1 MAENIVQIPLDL
13 PHRPSFDLSDFI
25 VSSSNE
31 AAFNALDAWP
41 EWPHHAMA
49 LIGPRSSGKTHLA
62 TAWARRAG
70 AICLDACTKVETL
83 PSGKSIL
90 VEDAD
95 KSGRDDESL
104 FHIFNWTKE
113 QGTNLLVTATSAPN
127 RWDVELPD
135 LKSRLATLP
144 VSEIEEPDDHL
155 LMVLLVKLFSDRQ
168 LQVDLS
174 VIDYILPRI
183 ERSFST
189 AKALVEEL
197 DRLALAE
204 KRKITR
210 VLAKTCLEGGTWQ

>member
-1 MAENIVQIPLDL
+1 MTENVAQIPLEL

-31 AAFNALDAWP
+31 AAFSALEMWP
-41 EWPHHAMA
+41 DWPHHAMA

-62 TAWARRAG
+62 TAWARKAD
-70 AICLDACTKVETL
+70 AICLKADAIVETL
-83 PSGKSIL
+83 PVGRSVL

-95 KSGRDDESL
+95 APGRNEESL
-104 FHIFNWTKE
+104 FHVFNWTKE
-113 QGTNLLVTATSAPN
+113 QGANLLVTATTAPN
-127 RWDVELPD
+127 RWEVSLPD

-174 VIDYILPRI
+174 VIDYILPRVD
-183 ERSFST
+183 RSFST

-210 VLAKTCLEGGTWQ
+210 ALAKTCLDSGTWQ